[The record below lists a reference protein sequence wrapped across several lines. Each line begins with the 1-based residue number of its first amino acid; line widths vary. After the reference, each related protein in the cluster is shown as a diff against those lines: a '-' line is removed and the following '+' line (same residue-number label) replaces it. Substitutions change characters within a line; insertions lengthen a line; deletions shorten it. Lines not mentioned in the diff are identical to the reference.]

1 MEVKVVLLS
10 CALLAI
16 CLSYL
21 PKSDAV
27 ACDDAGLP
35 TGCTDCSDALNV
47 AHPDCVLD
55 PVTTLAPETTAAPTV
70 TDPPAGGAT
79 TAGTGTGTGTTAAPA
94 AGKKTRRKRKW
105 RVVRRPGK
113 TVIKRRRNKNKKL
126 QKWSLKGF

>member
-1 MEVKVVLLS
+1 MEVKIVLLS

-27 ACDDAGLP
+27 ACNDAGLP
-35 TGCTDCSDALNV
+35 ESCTDCSDPDYV
-47 AHPDCVLD
+47 DYTDCVLD
-55 PVTTLAPETTAAPTV
+55 PVPTLAPETTAAPTV
-70 TDPPAGGAT
+70 TDPPADGAT
-79 TAGTGTGTGTTAAPA
+79 TAAAAA

>member
-35 TGCTDCSDALNV
+35 TGC
-47 AHPDCVLD
+47 VLD
-55 PVTTLAPETTAAPTV
+55 PVPTLAPETTAAPTV
-70 TDPPAGGAT
+70 TDPPAGEAT
-79 TAGTGTGTGTTAAPA
+79 TAATGTATTAAPA

-105 RVVRRPGK
+105 RVVRKPGK
-113 TVIKRRRNKNKKL
+113 TVIKRRRT
-126 QKWSLKGF
+126 KG